1 MTRKRMSRRRDKKIF
16 AKTANKGKAVNITYN
31 TSRGGILF

>member
-1 MTRKRMSRRRDKKIF
+1 MIRKRMRKRLDKRIF
-16 AKTANKGKAVNITYN
+16 AKTANKGKAVNITYS

>member
-1 MTRKRMSRRRDKKIF
+1 MTRKRMKKRRDRRVF
-16 AKTANKGKAVNITYN
+16 AATANKGKAVNITYN